1 LVKEGLL
8 NVIYT
13 TDGKDII
20 TEQRLIREI
29 LDEIYAN
36 EGNSLYKMMLI
47 FNNISISG
55 RINIVD
61 LAQRLKIDL
70 TYIENKVGDV
80 CKEDPTLQFI
90 LGQFISA

>member
-1 LVKEGLL
+1 MVKEGLL